1 MIKVRYTTLDGV
13 NKLRKFKTLKG
24 ARKFALEWVGP
35 QDVEGGYYAVSDD
48 GVGKVT
54 WQGCTR
60 RELFGD
66 GTPTEQEIEAAQ
78 DAAFEAEMQA
88 RWQAERDWNLAEAK
102 KLSDLDRP
110 RRAPGCTCSDQQLV
124 LVGCDCA
131 ATRGENQ

>member
-1 MIKVRYTTLDGV
+1 MIKVRYITLDGV
-13 NKLRKFKTLKG
+13 NKLRKFKTLAG

-66 GTPTEQEIEAAQ
+66 NEPDQI
-78 DAAFEAEMQA
+78 DAAYKADKAALDAAYAKAVASGSQADNEFYLALKAEF
-88 RWQAERDWNLAEAK
+88 DWTYEPSK
-102 KLSDLDRP
+102 
-110 RRAPGCTCSDQQLV
+110 GM
-124 LVGCDCA
+124 
-131 ATRGENQ
+131 NQ